1 MQKELLAIFRMTLDI
16 QRNNYSIYQ
25 NPWQFLYQIVQALTH
40 HSYYVIYYYKLFAL
54 ILKFDFVNVLLL
66 VKFEIKFTHTS
77 FLCNNSS
84 ILCIVL
90 CINVSATAS
99 KPMNLSFIF
108 TISTFLHSDP
118 KL

>member
-25 NPWQFLYQIVQALTH
+25 NPWQFLYQTVQAITH

-66 VKFEIKFTHTS
+66 AKFEIKFTHTS
-77 FLCNNSS
+77 FLCN
-84 ILCIVL
+84 ILMGFF
-90 CINVSATAS
+90 SAITHDYNT
-99 KPMNLSFIF
+99 MSF
-108 TISTFLHSDP
+108 SVYLY
-118 KL
+118 